1 MQPLRILLVQLG
13 SNGDCL
19 FVTTIAKQ
27 IKEVDYPGCNLT
39 WMIGKRF
46 KAITLCNPYIDK
58 VIEIPIIT
66 IQDLGYFREKISSLV
81 EEEKKR
87 NHYDNVFVTDYTP
100 GNFKR
105 WFGTTRSSLFRNYPH
120 PLKIDP
126 KPIIYLNIEEQMEV
140 KEFCTKHTITNN
152 SFNILFECSPQSG
165 QSKMTFD
172 IAMAI
177 SRELLMVQKNC
188 KIILSSATSF
198 ISKDDRIIDG
208 SVVTWR
214 GNAELS
220 KYCDLFI
227 GCSSGITW
235 LLNSNWCKPIKTI
248 QIIDPYYSNGKI
260 SASVKLDYFYFGIDE
275 SNLIEMHNPTN
286 SEIINC
292 INEVVLGNFYI
303 GKIKY
308 DKDILNGFIPFKF
321 LLELR
326 ISLLRKLYL
335 TFKFNLYRGLSDYY
349 RFIKAKCF
357 NPQLYKKMVKKIL
370 FQFKL

>member
-81 EEEKKR
+81 YEEKKR
-87 NHYDNVFVTDYTP
+87 NHYDYVFVTDYTP

-126 KPIIYLNIEEQMEV
+126 KPIVYLNIEEQKEV
-140 KEFCTKHTITNN
+140 KDFCTKHTITNK

-172 IAMAI
+172 IAMVI
-177 SRELLMVQKNC
+177 SRELLKVQKNC

-198 ISKDDRIIDG
+198 ISSDDRIIDG

-220 KYCDLFI
+220 KYCDLLV
-227 GCSSGITW
+227 GCSSGISW
-235 LLNSNWCKPIKTI
+235 LITSNWCKPIKTI
-248 QIIDPYYSNGKI
+248 QVIDPHCCNGKI
-260 SASVKLDYFYFGIDE
+260 SASMKLDNLYFGIDN
-275 SNLIEMHNPTN
+275 SNIIEMHNPK
-286 SEIINC
+286 IYDVVDC
-292 INEVVLGNFYI
+292 IEEVIAGHFYNAQ
-303 GKIKY
+303 KKY
-308 DKDILNGFIPFKF
+308 DENVLNMFINFKF
-321 LLELR
+321 LWELP
-326 ISLLRKLYL
+326 ISFLRKFNIMLE
-335 TFKFNLYRGLSDYY
+335 FNLFTFRWLVDFYFFLKPSW
-349 RFIKAKCF
+349 FK
-357 NPQLYKKMVKKIL
+357 PKKWYIFLLL
-370 FQFKL
+370 FKQR